1 MPPSVIQNSNAQ
13 YLFLKAAVKILEVSS
28 SHVVFKV
35 NGGRSVGDIGTHDEV
50 VGNPLVVLGF

>member
-35 NGGRSVGDIGTHDEV
+35 NGGRNVGDIGTHDEV
-50 VGNPLVVLGF
+50 VSNPLVVLGS